1 MSRILYKSDIEQILI
16 GATFL
21 GAGGGGSLSFG
32 IDMLKKLG
40 EENVDIQVDLL
51 DLDEVADQNLYGTM
65 VAGLGSPVK
74 MIEGSFGPDAV
85 AAFKAFQKA
94 FSAEGKDVKY
104 LYSGELGGFNTFV
117 PMMVA
122 IRSDKD
128 PSKRIQFLDV
138 DGNGRA
144 VPELNTSL
152 NSVRGFPP
160 YPIGLGNNLEE
171 MIIAYAKTD
180 KSAETIARQLCMAYD
195 MKIGFS
201 TWGMNIKELKEN
213 AVVGAMTLSQEV
225 GKAIQA
231 AKNKEQSPYAAI
243 QEMVPALDVKC
254 ALRGK
259 ITDIK
264 TETIEGFDVGT
275 TTIIDEATQ
284 KTYLIDFQNE
294 NLLIR
299 DDANETYITVPELIC
314 IVTTEKNTVGETC
327 TPLTNAD
334 TKVGMEVEIVISP
347 AHPFWWNDDKKA
359 YECWIPVLNRVNYS
373 EPMIKYPGKFE

>member
-16 GATFL
+16 GATLL

-32 IDMLKKLG
+32 VNMLKKLD
-40 EENVDIQVDLL
+40 EEKVDIQVDMLS
-51 DLDEVADQNLYGTM
+51 LDEVADQNLYGAM

-74 MIEGSFGPDAV
+74 MLEGSFGPDAV

-94 FSAEGKDVKY
+94 FSIEGKDVKY
-104 LYSGELGGFNTFV
+104 LYSGEFGGFNTFV

-122 IRSDKD
+122 IRSAKD

-138 DGNGRA
+138 DANGRA

-152 NSVRGFPP
+152 NSMRGFPP

-213 AVVGAMTLSQEV
+213 AVAGAMTLCQDV

-231 AKNKEQSPYAAI
+231 AKNNNKSPYETI
-243 QEMVPALDVKC
+243 QKMVPALEMKR
-254 ALRGK
+254 AMRGK
-259 ITDIK
+259 IVDIK
-264 TETIEGFDVGT
+264 TKTEEGFDVGS
-275 TTIIDEATQ
+275 TTIIDDASK
-284 KTYLIDFQNE
+284 KTYIIDFQNE

-299 DDANETYITVPELIC
+299 DEAKETYITVPELIC

-327 TPLTNAD
+327 VPLTNAD
-334 TKVGMEVEIVISP
+334 TKVGMEVEIIVSP
-347 AHPFWWNDDKKA
+347 AHPFWWNADKKA
-359 YECWIPVLNRVNYS
+359 YECWFPVVKRVDYS
-373 EPMIKYPGKFE
+373 DPLIKYPGKF